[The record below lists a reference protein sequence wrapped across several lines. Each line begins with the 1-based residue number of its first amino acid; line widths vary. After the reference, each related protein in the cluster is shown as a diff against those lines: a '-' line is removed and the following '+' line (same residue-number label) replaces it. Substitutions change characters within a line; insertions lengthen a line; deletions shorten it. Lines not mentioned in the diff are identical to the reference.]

1 MNRYTP
7 RPSTPRPGLTPL
19 DGGYGGATYR
29 QDNHV
34 LRYCPSP
41 SKEAHFLQLAQ
52 SRGVPVPQLLAQNSD
67 HLVLQYL
74 EGQNLQ
80 TWLET
85 HQDTRPF
92 QLLGQA
98 LTRLHSIPL
107 PPEPHPDLVQAYLN
121 GRAGQRLG
129 PLRQQVQNLPAP
141 TLSRTTLVHCDL
153 NPKNLIY
160 NDRGIHL
167 IDWEFAMAGDPLI
180 DLGNLFRFSEDY
192 TPEQI
197 QAFLDN
203 YQHPLS
209 PDWHR
214 QAQLHD
220 LVSLLDMLN
229 SEEDRPQTHQTA
241 LDRIR
246 RILGKT

>member
-29 QDNHV
+29 QGDQV

-41 SKEAHFLQLAQ
+41 SQEAHFLQLAQ
-52 SRGVPVPQLLAQNSD
+52 THGVPVPQLLAQNPD

-85 HQDTRPF
+85 HQGTRPF

-98 LTRLHSIPL
+98 LTRLHNISL
-107 PPEPHPDLVQAYLN
+107 ASEPYPGLVQKYLN

-129 PLRQQVQNLPAP
+129 PLCEQVHQLPAP
-141 TLSRTTLVHCDL
+141 TLTRTSLVHCDL
-153 NPKNLIY
+153 NPKNLIC
-160 NDRGIHL
+160 NDHGIHL

-197 QAFLDN
+197 QAFLDH
-203 YQHPLS
+203 YQHPLP

-229 SEEDRPQTHQTA
+229 SEADRPQTHQTA

-246 RILGKT
+246 HILGKT